1 MRTHGNLIEHVTVNS
16 DLLVAASNASATSMA
31 YDMTDYDK
39 IIFTAGI
46 ASHEGGNHLEFDVKE
61 SSNTTGTHSTSTSF
75 PGATCMGST
84 NASHIEQCKAFLVT
98 LATDATAS
106 TLALTVNNKNFKL
119 TTSTLLLPAQTAS
132 AASALYFGSTVDST
146 DAEGLET
153 MSSALASIL
162 NNTTFGIGNIATATT
177 VSTAAVRVELLD
189 TCDTYFTVGTTGG
202 ASAIIATVERAEV
215 TMEVHAEDMSTG
227 QKCLTLRAGT
237 ATTTMNVSL
246 AVVRQGR
253 RGGIHKHG
261 PIFKST

>member
-1 MRTHGNLIEHVTVNS
+1 MRTSGNLIEHVTVNS
-16 DLLVAASNASATSMA
+16 DVLIVTSDATATSMA

-39 IIFTAGI
+39 CVFCCGV
-46 ASHEGGNHLEFDVKE
+46 ASCEGGDHIELDVRE
-61 SSNTTGTHSTSTSF
+61 SSNSTGTISTSTSF
-75 PGATCMGST
+75 PGATCIGST

-106 TLALTVNNKNFKL
+106 TLALTVNGNNFKL
-119 TTSTLLLPAQTAS
+119 TTSTLLLPAQTAT

-146 DAEGLET
+146 DAEGLEH
-153 MSSALASIL
+153 MSSALAYII
-162 NNTTFGIGNIATATT
+162 NNTTFGLGNIATATT
-177 VSTAAVRVELLD
+177 VSTAAVRVELRD

-215 TMEVHAEDMSTG
+215 TMEVHADDMSTG
-227 QKCLTLRAGT
+227 QKCLTFRASTG
-237 ATTTMNVSL
+237 TTTMEMSL

>member
-16 DLLVAASNASATSMA
+16 DVLIASSGATATSMA

-39 IIFTAGI
+39 CIFTCGI
-46 ASHEGGNHLEFDVKE
+46 ASHGGGDHLELDVKE
-61 SSNTTGTHSTSTSF
+61 SSNATGAHTTNANF
-75 PGATCMGST
+75 PSATCMGST

-106 TLALTVNNKNFKL
+106 TLALTVNAHNFKL

-146 DAEGLET
+146 SAEGLEH
-153 MSSALASIL
+153 MSSALAYII
-162 NNTTFGIGNIATATT
+162 NNTTFGLGNIATATT

-189 TCDTYFTVGTTGG
+189 TASTYFTVGTTGG

-215 TMEVHAEDMSTG
+215 TMEIHAEDMSTG
-227 QKCLTLRAGT
+227 QKCLTFRAGT
-237 ATTTMNVSL
+237 ATTTMELSL

-253 RGGIHKHG
+253 RGGIHMHG